1 MCRIFFMDRLSH
13 ICKNYRIAMT
23 TKRLK
28 TLEENMMYRIKHRKS
43 DIFMREDFG
52 DLAGYDQVG
61 RGLQRLV
68 AKGLLAKIGYGL
80 YARATTSPLS
90 GKTIPKKSIHT
101 LAKEALDRLNVE
113 VLPTSYEVPITMK
126 IQHMF
131 LLVV

>member
-1 MCRIFFMDRLSH
+1 
-13 ICKNYRIAMT
+13 MT